1 MIPEIITTTVT
12 LVSLAWYLAQTARRH
27 LPIPRT
33 PHHHSVAAIQA
44 RLEGEKRIAA
54 ASKHEAARL
63 ATAPTY

>member
-1 MIPEIITTTVT
+1 MITEIVTTTAT
-12 LVSLAWYLAQTARRH
+12 LISVAWYLTQAARRK
-27 LPIPRT
+27 LPHT

-63 ATAPTY
+63 TTALTC